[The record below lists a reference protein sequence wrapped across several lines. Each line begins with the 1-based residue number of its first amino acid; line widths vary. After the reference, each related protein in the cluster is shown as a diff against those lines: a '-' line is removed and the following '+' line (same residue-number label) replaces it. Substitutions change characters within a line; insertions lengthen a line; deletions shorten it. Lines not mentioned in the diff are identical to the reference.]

1 MSVFAELNASL
12 EEALDIK
19 RGKVKPGRV
28 TRHEVTDVKDI
39 RARLKVSQA
48 EFADAMGT
56 SIDTIKSWESKRR
69 NPTGL
74 AAKVLA
80 TIQDNPALFNE
91 LASH

>member
-1 MSVFAELNASL
+1 MFDELQASL
-12 EEALDIK
+12 EEAVDIK
-19 RGKVKPGRV
+19 KGKTRASRH
-28 TRHEVTDVKDI
+28 TRHEVADVKAI
-39 RARLKVSQA
+39 RANLRVSQA

-56 SIDTIKSWESKRR
+56 SVDTVKSWESKRR

-80 TIQDNPALFNE
+80 TIQENPAFYNE

>member
-1 MSVFAELNASL
+1 MSIFDELETSL
-12 EEALDIK
+12 QEAVDIK
-19 RGKVKPGRV
+19 QGKAQASRV
-28 TRHEVTDVKDI
+28 TRHEVADVRAI
-39 RARLKVSQA
+39 RTKLHVSQA

-56 SIDTIKSWESKRR
+56 SIDTIKSWETKRR

-80 TIQDNPALFNE
+80 TIQDNPAFFSE